1 MTKTDQLT
9 MSASRQALMALGVIG
24 VAGYLVS
31 STMGTLLDNNIGEFD
46 STLEAAPASIGS
58 RSESIGAL
66 MEFADNSN
74 TPIEFVNTQ
83 DPTVV
88 EFTRDSAHL
97 PAEIEEF
104 SNHASQTGY
113 SVTSVGFAAR
123 SERIE
128 SEQLRIL
135 DQLERQAIGQSEQA
149 RNVLAATGISL
160 DNITRAVIE
169 DAEIPASLVSYTQTS
184 DDEQFSDRVAQ
195 VSGRIAENRRL
206 MEILMSAPLAAPLDR
221 AARRTSGFGTRHDPF
236 TGDTRFHAGVDM
248 SVPLNSNVQA
258 TASGTIIFAGWK
270 DGYGNCID
278 IDHGNGFVTRYGHLN
293 RIGTNGSDIVVG
305 QRVNVGHNIGLLGS
319 TGRSTGPHLHY
330 EVWYRG
336 QIMDPRNFMTA
347 GDQIHSRT

>member
-31 STMGTLLDNNIGEFD
+31 STMGTLLDNNIGGFD
-46 STLEAAPASIGS
+46 STLEAAPASIGT

-66 MEFADNSN
+66 MEFADTSN

-83 DPTVV
+83 DATVV
-88 EFTRDSAHL
+88 EFARDSQRL
-97 PAEIEEF
+97 LSPEIEEF
-104 SNHASQTGY
+104 ANHASQTSY
-113 SVTSVGFAAR
+113 TVTGVGFAAR
-123 SERIE
+123 SDRIE
-128 SEQLRIL
+128 TEQLRML

-149 RNVLAATGISL
+149 RNVLAAAGISL
-160 DNITRAVIE
+160 DNIARATIA
-169 DAEIPASLVSYTQTS
+169 DAEVPATLVSYTQNS

-221 AARRTSGFGTRHDPF
+221 TARRTSGFGTRHDPF

-248 SVPLNSNVQA
+248 SAPMNSNVQVTA
-258 TASGTIIFAGWK
+258 TGTVIFAGWK

-278 IDHGNGFVTRYGHLN
+278 IDHGNGFTTRYGHLN
-293 RIGTNGSDIVVG
+293 RVDVSVG